1 MSIVIMSRKV
11 KAKQNL
17 SNKND
22 GFSLK
27 GTRRNLR
34 NIGSDCKNSS
44 VRTIFR
50 GSEPVGH
57 GANRSSGYP
66 VNILHSNCGIVL
78 DLLVCLHQRSQI
90 KDTLR
95 VT

>member
-34 NIGSDCKNSS
+34 NIGSDCKNHQLEQFLEDQNQL
-44 VRTIFR
+44 VTAQT
-50 GSEPVGH
+50 E
-57 GANRSSGYP
+57 A
-66 VNILHSNCGIVL
+66 L
-78 DLLVCLHQRSQI
+78 DIQ
-90 KDTLR
+90 
-95 VT
+95 